1 MEERRYGQLLTRGFI
16 QAIPWAIVFAVVW
29 LAIFTVMLGMV
40 RQEVKEAIEYGAKVG
55 VTQAIRTVLQ
65 DPEFDKELWP
75 KIKQN
80 TKEAIEYAAITA
92 ARQQATQSP
101 AHAKK

>member
-1 MEERRYGQLLTRGFI
+1 MEERRYGHLLTRGFI

-29 LAIFTVMLGMV
+29 LAIFTVKLGMV

-65 DPEFDKELWP
+65 DPEFDKEL
-75 KIKQN
+75 
-80 TKEAIEYAAITA
+80 
-92 ARQQATQSP
+92 
-101 AHAKK
+101 

>member
-1 MEERRYGQLLTRGFI
+1 
-16 QAIPWAIVFAVVW
+16 VFAVVW

-80 TKEAIEYAAITA
+80 TKEAIEYAAITT
-92 ARQQATQSP
+92 ARQQATQSSTP
-101 AHAKK
+101 AKK

>member
-1 MEERRYGQLLTRGFI
+1 MEERRYGQLLTRGFL

-92 ARQQATQSP
+92 ARQQAAQSP

>member
-1 MEERRYGQLLTRGFI
+1 M
-16 QAIPWAIVFAVVW
+16 FAVVW

-80 TKEAIEYAAITA
+80 TKEAIEYAAITT
-92 ARQQATQSP
+92 ARQQATRSSTP
-101 AHAKK
+101 AKK